1 MQIPLR
7 PRCKRGRAKQII
19 AINNLYPNII
29 SQIFN
34 IINDYWINH
43 LKSERMNYI
52 CNCFNMQSG
61 NDKIAVSNFNGIYY
75 GKVSRSK
82 EVGKDVSVL

>member
-1 MQIPLR
+1 
-7 PRCKRGRAKQII
+7 
-19 AINNLYPNII
+19 
-29 SQIFN
+29 
-34 IINDYWINH
+34 
-43 LKSERMNYI
+43 MNYI